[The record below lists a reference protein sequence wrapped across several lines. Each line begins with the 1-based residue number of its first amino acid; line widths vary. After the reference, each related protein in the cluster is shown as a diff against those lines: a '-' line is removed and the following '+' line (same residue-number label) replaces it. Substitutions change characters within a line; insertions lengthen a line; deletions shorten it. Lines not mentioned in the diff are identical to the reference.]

1 MIKPRFLASLCLNRD
16 RELSWAAVFCLW
28 AFAPNI
34 ALSVSSWAMAVKMLA
49 LINKMRAV
57 NNKIHKTPAWISPSS
72 FSFPPHLPSTV
83 EVDLLNLSPLPEP
96 TSGRPEL
103 HTRSFSSPFI
113 QSVESSQEK
122 TLCWPS
128 NQEAVS
134 RWAPCPCVLQLKD
147 CYSTSGSVNFI
158 LLQGENNFICSLWW
172 KSFLKST

>member
-1 MIKPRFLASLCLNRD
+1 MDISIQLFFSSSSAIHCGSWLIEP
-16 RELSWAAVFCLW
+16 LSSSRANFC
-28 AFAPNI
+28 
-34 ALSVSSWAMAVKMLA
+34 
-49 LINKMRAV
+49 
-57 NNKIHKTPAWISPSS
+57 
-72 FSFPPHLPSTV
+72 
-83 EVDLLNLSPLPEP
+83 
-96 TSGRPEL
+96 RPEL

-172 KSFLKST
+172 KSFLKSTYNAHNLISSEVRGGYCGDYLVEFVTVCLSVLLLLIECVQLCSNLYLVWHELARIVLI